1 MKLTYFS
8 IPGKVLKAMYYG
20 VRLFLRPHE
29 LNTLIQLANQL
40 TDLKAFDEAVLHV
53 KEDAQAK
60 ALIAERYSP
69 KPLNMEKLKTCAP
82 GSFGLAYYNHMQAF
96 GLTPYFAP
104 DVSLA
109 SEKIYLRERQ
119 RVVHDYVHAL
129 LNIGTT
135 VEEEAKLNAIFMVK
149 GCSPFTSV
157 IVAGAF
163 FHFLFKRPS
172 ELVKLTREVNQGF
185 NYGEQLRTPFAF
197 RWEEHIHSPLSEVR
211 ALMSARSNVAELP
224 QLEPHA

>member
-29 LNTLIQLANQL
+29 LNSLIQLANQL

-60 ALIAERYSP
+60 VLIAERYSP
-69 KPLNMEKLKTCAP
+69 M
-82 GSFGLAYYNHMQAF
+82 
-96 GLTPYFAP
+96 
-104 DVSLA
+104 
-109 SEKIYLRERQ
+109 
-119 RVVHDYVHAL
+119 

-172 ELVKLTREVNQGF
+172 ELVKLTCEVNQGF

-197 RWEEHIHSPLSEVR
+197 RWEEHIHTPLSEVR
-211 ALMSARSNVAELP
+211 ALMSTRSNVSELL